1 MNNQK
6 FGTMLDEWEE
16 HHLCDVGEF
25 LCHDRMT
32 CVSQHW
38 LCDGE
43 PDCPDDS
50 DESVDTCPEEQDFK
64 CPLNYMTC
72 IGTNKCIHLSQLCN
86 GVYDCSDGYD
96 EGVHCRE
103 LLPRC
108 QQMNCQ
114 YKCAITRNGSK
125 CYCGDGYETSNDGR
139 SCTDLNEC
147 NTYGSCSQ
155 MCVNTDGSYT
165 CSCVEGYVLQPDNKS
180 CKAKN
185 EPADRPPFLLIANS
199 ETIEVLHLNG
209 SKVSARTP
217 VKGSSVLTLDYS
229 YREDTICWIE
239 SRDLASQLKCTKIT
253 KAGKLTD
260 EWIINVVQYL
270 HICSR

>member
-1 MNNQK
+1 MTIPG
-6 FGTMLDEWEE
+6 FDEFSI
-16 HHLCDVGEF
+16 CI
-25 LCHDRMT
+25 
-32 CVSQHW
+32 SKAW
-38 LCDGE
+38 LCDGDIDCE
-43 PDCPDDS
+43 DQSDEDNCEGYMCGPPKYPCANDTSICLQPEKLCNGRRDCPDGS
-50 DESVDTCPEEQDFK
+50 DEGDLCDECSLNNGGCSHQCSVVPGGRIVCSCPVGFNLSVD
-64 CPLNYMTC
+64 
-72 IGTNKCIHLSQLCN
+72 NKT
-86 GVYDCSDGYD
+86 Y
-96 EGVHCRE
+96 
-103 LLPRC
+103 
-108 QQMNCQ
+108 
-114 YKCAITRNGSK
+114 
-125 CYCGDGYETSNDGR
+125 
-139 SCTDLNEC
+139 LNEC

-155 MCVNTDGSYT
+155 MCINTDGSYT

-185 EPADRPPFLLIANS
+185 EPADRPPLLLIANS

-217 VKGSSVLTLDYS
+217 VKGSSILTLDYS

-270 HICSR
+270 HSKRTLE